1 MTERPPILVTG
12 AAGLIGRTLVERLLA
27 DGRAVMPVDR
37 LPVAD
42 DALYEVTTA
51 ELTDVHRLYALV
63 AAGVDGIIHC
73 GGISGPALG
82 RDHPAGVAA
91 VNVGGTV
98 NLLEAAR
105 LFGVRR
111 FVFCSS
117 IVAYGATPAGLDLVD
132 ETAPLTATADVYGAS
147 KAAADLL
154 VRAFAAQHGLDARIG
169 RIGWVYGPRR
179 QTPSLLGGMVR
190 SGLEGRPL
198 TFDHD
203 GTYALQL
210 VHVDDV
216 AAGLLAIYDAPE
228 LLAQPPASAAGRAF
242 NITGGTCI
250 RVLELAALVTAACPS
265 ADIRF
270 TPGRAMAADQQA
282 LFSLSALRSLGWQPR
297 VALDAGIARYAAWL
311 ARHPF

>member
-1 MTERPPILVTG
+1 MNDRCWRAILCPARAEIGCRSPIRRQVTVPGTRHERDEGMGLPRRPARCPAGGRLVPG
-12 AAGLIGRTLVERLLA
+12 CRVGDVAQDPLPGGR
-27 DGRAVMPVDR
+27 DR
-37 LPVAD
+37 LPD
-42 DALYEVTTA
+42 
-51 ELTDVHRLYALV
+51 
-63 AAGVDGIIHC
+63 
-73 GGISGPALG
+73 
-82 RDHPAGVAA
+82 
-91 VNVGGTV
+91 
-98 NLLEAAR
+98 
-105 LFGVRR
+105 LFQG
-111 FVFCSS
+111 
-117 IVAYGATPAGLDLVD
+117 
-132 ETAPLTATADVYGAS
+132 
-147 KAAADLL
+147 
-154 VRAFAAQHGLDARIG
+154 
-169 RIGWVYGPRR
+169 
-179 QTPSLLGGMVR
+179 

-311 ARHPF
+311 ARHSF